1 MKSIMIL
8 IDSLYSIGSSENSW
22 VVSLRM
28 SLVEEDEV
36 DPLDDFFLGTGFD
49 DFDAIVEDLE
59 AIAEVEKSLKNIL
72 RKEASKEDDS
82 QSEK

>member
-1 MKSIMIL
+1 MIL